1 MFLVGHAMVAFLIAF
16 AIHRTLGAVAE
27 KRKEG
32 AVTKISFALVML
44 LGVLPD
50 IDIVFQALGI
60 IPHKTFTHSVIL
72 SAMVV
77 APAIFAVA
85 RWPLKQTLVASLAYV
100 LAYSQH
106 LFDDIVVGTLNV
118 AYPFG
123 SLPVG
128 IGIPYGSVYHL
139 ALEIV
144 LVAVVAAIVMK
155 RSFGKAGLQSQQ
167 RSQLSQSQSNYH
179 SSPPN
184 SSFPSF
190 LFGFGKVDKLCYAL
204 LMLSFLVSFAY
215 LLHEMKALPRLF
227 IESELEVALF
237 VILHL
242 SALALVSFMI
252 LVAREHAR
260 LRSISR
266 QDNIRDV

>member
-16 AIHRTLGAVAE
+16 AISRTLGAAE

-32 AVTKISFALVML
+32 AVTRISFALVML
-44 LGVLPD
+44 IGVLPD

-60 IPHKTFTHSVIL
+60 MPHKTFTHSVIL

-77 APAIFAVA
+77 APAIFVVA
-85 RWPLKQTLVASLAYV
+85 RWPLKQTLVASLAYA

-106 LFDDIVVGTLNV
+106 MFDDIIVGTLNV

-128 IGIPYGSVYHL
+128 IGIAYGSVYHL

-144 LVAVVAAIVMK
+144 LVVVVAAIVMS
-155 RSFGKAGLQSQQ
+155 RSFGKAGLQPQQ
-167 RSQLSQSQSNYH
+167 RLQLQKHQLNYH
-179 SSPPN
+179 SSPFY
-184 SSFPSF
+184 SLSF
-190 LFGFGKVDKLCYAL
+190 LFGFGRIDKICYVL
-204 LMLSFLVSFAY
+204 LMLSFLVSFVY
-215 LLHEMKALPRLF
+215 LLHEMKALSRLF
-227 IESELEVALF
+227 IESDLEVALF

-242 SALALVSFMI
+242 SALALVSFMV
-252 LVAREHAR
+252 LVSREHAK
-260 LRSISR
+260 LESYSR
-266 QDNIRDV
+266 GDKVRGV

>member
-1 MFLVGHAMVAFLIAF
+1 MVAFLIAYV
-16 AIHRTLGAVAE
+16 ISRTLGSAADK
-27 KRKEG
+27 KRKGG
-32 AVTKISFALVML
+32 AATRISFALVML

-77 APAIFAVA
+77 APAIFVVD
-85 RWPLKQTLVASLAYV
+85 RWPLKQTMVASLAYA

-106 LFDDIVVGTLNV
+106 MFDDMIVGTLNV

-144 LVAVVAAIVMK
+144 LVAIVAAIVMK

-179 SSPPN
+179 SSPSPN
-184 SSFPSF
+184 SPSPSF
-190 LFGFGKVDKLCYAL
+190 LFGFGKVDKVCYAL
-204 LMLSFLVSFAY
+204 LMLSFLVSFVY
-215 LLHEMKALPRLF
+215 LLHEMKALSRLF

-242 SALALVSFMI
+242 SALALVSFTI
-252 LVAREHAR
+252 LVSREHAR
-260 LRSISR
+260 LKSISR